1 LDFVA
6 IPTIGDASMVDFDLV
21 QTKLAEMGEL
31 LLAMAIGPEEIIL
44 SLKAIS
50 SGDWTR
56 VLQSLEVV
64 HFGSVGSSVN
74 C

>member
-31 LLAMAIGPEEIIL
+31 LLAMAIGPEEII
-44 SLKAIS
+44 